1 MFRMMQF
8 PFILETTI
16 KAHFHNYLMNYP
28 KVIENISDDMYKD
41 HLTSGGSTVGE
52 LESY

>member
-1 MFRMMQF
+1 MTQF
-8 PFILETTI
+8 PFIRETTI

-28 KVIENISDDMYKD
+28 PKVIENISDDMYID

-52 LESY
+52 VESY